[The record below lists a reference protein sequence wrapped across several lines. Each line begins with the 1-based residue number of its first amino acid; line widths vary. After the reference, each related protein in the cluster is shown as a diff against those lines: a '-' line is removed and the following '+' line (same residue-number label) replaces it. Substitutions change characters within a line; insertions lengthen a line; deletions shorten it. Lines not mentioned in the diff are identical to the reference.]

1 MLLQLQAA
9 SRETQ
14 EKLVADHPFPPQWR
28 TMEELEAVTNQW
40 LQQFLTERSRVAR
53 KRDVFS
59 LVGDVVDH
67 ALRTDR
73 PEHIDLA
80 HFPAK
85 KKIRIVNA
93 LHRFNLLVTS
103 YERYTRLLRPTI
115 QEVAARYQRP
125 ARLLELGSGSGEFA
139 LELTRRSEE
148 KRLPVEVTGS
158 DYLPEY
164 VEHGNMRARQ
174 EGVKVRFRLVN
185 AFDMQDLGPDAY
197 DIILIS
203 QSMHHFTPGQLAMM
217 LAQAKT
223 VATTAFVG
231 IDGYRGLLFFASVP
245 ALTWLLCWQPFIVHD
260 TILSGCRA
268 YSEYELELMARI
280 AVPDT
285 DISVNELFPGVS
297 VLTARFDR

>member
-1 MLLQLQAA
+1 
-9 SRETQ
+9 
-14 EKLVADHPFPPQWR
+14 
-28 TMEELEAVTNQW
+28 
-40 LQQFLTERSRVAR
+40 
-53 KRDVFS
+53 
-59 LVGDVVDH
+59 VVDH

-73 PEHIDLA
+73 PEHIDLP

-85 KKIRIVNA
+85 RKIRIVKA
-93 LHRFNLLVTS
+93 LHLFNRLATS

-115 QEVAARYQRP
+115 NEVAVRYQRP

-139 LELTRRSEE
+139 LELTRLSEE

-174 EGVKVRFRLVN
+174 EGVNVRFRLVN

-217 LAQAKT
+217 LAQAQT

-245 ALTWLLCWQPFIVHD
+245 ALTWLLCWQPYIVHD

-280 AVPDT
+280 AVLDSGIT
-285 DISVNELFPGVS
+285 VKELFPGVS
-297 VLTARFDR
+297 VLTARFDQMI